1 MRRRP
6 PRATRTDT
14 LFPDTTLVRSV
25 VARSC
30 LIEGCT
36 FRDHSGHGVVTSGNV
51 YQTRFQ
57 SVTVRNCLGH
67 GIMLDEGAV
76 TSRVNV
82 DRPGQISIVDC
93 RTYNVGGHH
102 LRVGSPGGS
111 GGYGAYRI
119 HVENFE
125 NSGYETGT
133 SNAALLDEP
142 AKDRKSV
149 V

>member
-1 MRRRP
+1 
-6 PRATRTDT
+6 
-14 LFPDTTLVRSV
+14 
-25 VARSC
+25 
-30 LIEGCT
+30 
-36 FRDHSGHGVVTSGNV
+36 
-51 YQTRFQ
+51 
-57 SVTVRNCLGH
+57 
-67 GIMLDEGAV
+67 MLDEGAV

-133 SNAALLDEP
+133 YNAALLDEP
-142 AKDRKSV
+142 ANSV
-149 V
+149 FYGEHNVITGPEFAGTVESGRPSCRERVCQYVY

>member
-1 MRRRP
+1 
-6 PRATRTDT
+6 
-14 LFPDTTLVRSV
+14 
-25 VARSC
+25 
-30 LIEGCT
+30 
-36 FRDHSGHGVVTSGNV
+36 
-51 YQTRFQ
+51 
-57 SVTVRNCLGH
+57 
-67 GIMLDEGAV
+67 MLDEGAV

-119 HVENFE
+119 HVANFE

-133 SNAALLDEP
+133 SHAALLDEP
-142 AKDRKSV
+142 ANSVLYGERSEERRVGKGCVSKCKSRWSRDR
-149 V
+149 